1 MADKVTVKAE
11 KRENRGK
18 NDSRRLRAEGKVPV
32 VVYGGGGEA
41 VAGVALLS
49 DLAAVLRK
57 SGHNAVFTLDMEGE
71 GTGDVMFQDRQ
82 IDPLRGRLV
91 HADLRRIAKG
101 QKMEMTV
108 AVHLVGEAEGLT
120 EEGAV
125 LNQAMHEIK
134 MLVEPSKVPETIEVD
149 VTDLKVG
156 ESIHVSDLK
165 FDEGVEVQD
174 APDAVIANIV
184 LVREEELEPQ
194 LDAAEPEVLG
204 EKGED
209 SAEGGE

>member
-1 MADKVTVKAE
+1 MADKVIVKAE

-18 NDSRRLRAEGKVPV
+18 NDSRRLRADGKVPV
-32 VVYGGGGEA
+32 VVYGGGGES

-49 DLAAVLRK
+49 DLAAVLRN

-108 AVHLVGEAEGLT
+108 AVHLVGEAEGLN

-125 LNQAMHEIK
+125 LNQPLHEIK

-149 VTDLKVG
+149 VTNLKAG

-165 FDEGVEVQD
+165 FDEGVEVLE
-174 APDAVIANIV
+174 APDTVVVN
-184 LVREEELEPQ
+184 LVMVKEEELEPQ
-194 LDAAEPEVLG
+194 LEAAEPEVIG
-204 EKGED
+204 EKGDD
-209 SAEGGE
+209 SEGE

>member
-11 KRENRGK
+11 KREARGK
-18 NDSRRLRAEGKVPV
+18 NDSRRLRAQGKVPV

-41 VAGVALLS
+41 VAAVAALS
-49 DLAAVLRK
+49 DLAAILRN

-82 IDPLRGRLV
+82 IDPLKGRLV

-101 QKMEMTV
+101 EKMEMTV
-108 AVHLVGEAEGLT
+108 AIHLIGEAAGLT

-125 LNQAMHEIK
+125 LNQPLHEIK
-134 MLVEPSKVPETIEVD
+134 ILVEPSKVPGAIEVD
-149 VTDLKVG
+149 VTDLKAG
-156 ESIHVSDLK
+156 ESIHVSDIK
-165 FDEGVEVQD
+165 FDEGVEVHEPGD
-174 APDAVIANIV
+174 SVVANIV
-184 LVREEELEPQ
+184 MVKEEELEPQ
-194 LDAAEPEVLG
+194 LEASEPEVIG

-209 SAEGGE
+209 STEGE